1 MKAIGISMAMAMAL
15 GLGTATAGPLALDTA
30 QLDNVT
36 GGCLSCTSTYTQY
49 AFQKDVDIDVDKN
62 LDVYSKIFTVAVPI
76 NATADGEAVANAA
89 GKYGSYT
96 ETLTDTTAQDL
107 GGYSVSGSYSGSI
120 SAAQ

>member
-15 GLGTATAGPLALDTA
+15 GLGTAAAGPLTLGTG

-36 GGCLSCTSTYTQY
+36 AGGMLSGSSTYY
-49 AFQKDVDIDVDKN
+49 AFKKDVNIDVDKD
-62 LDVYSKIFTVAVPI
+62 LDVKSCIQTYAGPI

-89 GKYGSYT
+89 GYYGSYT
-96 ETLTDTTAQDL
+96 ETLTDTSAQSFPY
-107 GGYSVSGSYSGSI
+107 GGNASGSYSGSI

>member
-36 GGCLSCTSTYTQY
+36 GGCLSCSTTYTNY
-49 AFQKDVDIDVDKN
+49 AFNKDVDIDVDKN
-62 LDVYSKIFTVAVPI
+62 LNVYSTIYTDAEPY

-89 GKYGSYT
+89 GYYGSYT

-107 GGYSVSGSYSGSI
+107 YGYSVSGSYSGSM